1 MDERDR
7 GLMEEFRRRLLPD
20 LAGHLRRLVV
30 FDLLFLH
37 AAGTV
42 PVLRL
47 RCAASVNRDSPLRLR
62 VRGEAAEDSDLD
74 VIALVDEKTPEI
86 VKEGVSV

>member
-42 PVLRL
+42 PSDCGSEAKLRKIPTSTL
-47 RCAASVNRDSPLRLR
+47 LH
-62 VRGEAAEDSDLD
+62 
-74 VIALVDEKTPEI
+74 
-86 VKEGVSV
+86 